1 MSITLCIGVSE
12 MLLWLS
18 WNKIVSMAVMEQDR
32 FWFRGMEVFG
42 VVVECS
48 AGDVWGGRAEGFFG
62 CLALDG
68 GGVVPGRVPDVPGRV
83 GGRARTAAGKQ
94 G

>member
-1 MSITLCIGVSE
+1 
-12 MLLWLS
+12 ML
-18 WNKIVSMAVMEQDR
+18 E
-32 FWFRGMEVFG
+32 

-68 GGVVPGRVPDVPGRV
+68 GGVVPGRVLDVPGRV
-83 GGRARTAAGKQ
+83 GGRARTATDGSA
-94 G
+94 